1 MEWKRRKHI
10 RYVDGGERKRKSQRE
25 MEGECYKETKNG
37 EDLRQIQRE
46 TLVKNQAKSKRCL
59 KGV

>member
-10 RYVDGGERKRKSQRE
+10 RYVDGGQRKRKSQRE
-25 MEGECYKETKNG
+25 MEGKCYKEMKNG